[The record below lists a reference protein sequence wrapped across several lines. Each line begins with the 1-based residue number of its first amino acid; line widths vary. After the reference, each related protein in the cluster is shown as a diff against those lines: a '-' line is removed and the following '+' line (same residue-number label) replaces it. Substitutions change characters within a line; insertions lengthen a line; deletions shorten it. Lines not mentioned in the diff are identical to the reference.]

1 MFDFGT
7 KKKEFLSAVMVCIAF
22 SVMGLVVS
30 CGYQTN
36 ETIQT
41 DTSTGETAAAET
53 ESAESGTETES
64 QNAVEQSGSESFDY
78 NNEYNEMA
86 RVYKNNV
93 YLAKE
98 NGIYC
103 IKDGQGDG
111 TLLYQDDYRLR
122 RGMEID
128 QNFLYFCGSALRG
141 DEFGATI
148 YRMDLDTGEIVDALA
163 AFSQKFESL
172 YNISIYEGNL
182 YVAGDHGSRIGFALD
197 QNGGITRPLDEKA
210 DDFLYREYNDYVELE
225 WKMNWDT
232 EYDSDEY
239 RDLAEQLGEKY
250 AAVID
255 VGACKKL
262 LNGSQVVSR
271 YKNEAL
277 RSFYLEKKN
286 GTYELLCDSVYS
298 LSPIIA
304 ENGMYYFDE
313 INRIWYVDYETRQP
327 ELFYEDPLRER
338 SEINMVNYDADY
350 IYVTQERT
358 IGYTADNYGVEE
370 MYLIRIPRAG
380 GKAQKVYRFDHPEI
394 WENGLYNHC
403 AVYGKTM
410 YLDQMENITL
420 DPDINGM
427 QRINSK
433 EPCEDAVAMRNTAET
448 FAAAYFE
455 NDEAMLRSL
464 LSEDFAGTADLYD
477 YPENAA
483 QIRENYLAGLPDDN
497 IETGVTCW
505 LSYEFGG
512 HAESDGAYV
521 YLSMEVTK
529 TEDGFRIRS
538 YGLEQ

>member
-1 MFDFGT
+1 MFDLGT
-7 KKKEFLSAVMVCIAF
+7 KKKGFLSAVMVCIAF
-22 SVMGLVVS
+22 PVMGLVVS

-36 ETIQT
+36 ETVQT
-41 DTSTGETAAAET
+41 DTNTGETAAAET

-64 QNAVEQSGSESFDY
+64 QNAAEQSGSESFDY

-122 RGMEID
+122 RRMEID
-128 QNFLYFCGSALRG
+128 QNFLYFCGSVLRG

-197 QNGGITRPLDEKA
+197 QNGGITRPLDEKT

-225 WKMNWDT
+225 WKKNWDT

-277 RSFYLEKKN
+277 RSFYLEKKD

-313 INRIWYVDYETRQP
+313 IN
-327 ELFYEDPLRER
+327 
-338 SEINMVNYDADY
+338 
-350 IYVTQERT
+350 
-358 IGYTADNYGVEE
+358 
-370 MYLIRIPRAG
+370 
-380 GKAQKVYRFDHPEI
+380 
-394 WENGLYNHC
+394 
-403 AVYGKTM
+403 
-410 YLDQMENITL
+410 
-420 DPDINGM
+420 
-427 QRINSK
+427 SK
-433 EPCEDAVAMRNTAET
+433 ESCEDAVAMRNTAET

-455 NDEAMLRSL
+455 NDEAVLRSL

-529 TEDGFRIRS
+529 TKDGFRIRS